1 MFESIV
7 NNKNSFYK
15 IKKEEIIKAEE
26 RMKIKIPLELKKFY
40 EQVGIGFIYSKEK
53 AINRIIASEECA
65 DIRLR
70 EDVYEYDPDLELY
83 EEFEEAAMIFFEINE
98 GVYASIELNNN
109 ETNKIFFADKVIAN
123 SLEEFLVKTE
133 DSNYWN
139 HQQYHEI
146 NLIARKTSNEDLY
159 YLYNGHADVTM
170 LVNKAGDIKA
180 TYYYDAFG
188 EVLES
193 TGNVE
198 NSIRYAGYQYDE
210 ETGLYYLN
218 ARMLDFAE

>member
-53 AINRIIASEECA
+53 AINRIIAPEECA

-123 SLEEFLVKTE
+123 SYGIENYYIIKYLVV
-133 DSNYWN
+133 NAN
-139 HQQYHEI
+139 I
-146 NLIARKTSNEDLY
+146 
-159 YLYNGHADVTM
+159 LYN
-170 LVNKAGDIKA
+170 LP
-180 TYYYDAFG
+180 
-188 EVLES
+188 
-193 TGNVE
+193 VE
-198 NSIRYAGYQYDE
+198 KEEKEKDE
-210 ETGLYYLN
+210 
-218 ARMLDFAE
+218 MD

>member
-53 AINRIIASEECA
+53 AINRIIAPEECA

-123 SLEEFLVKTE
+123 SLEEFLVKIE

-139 HQQYHEI
+139 H
-146 NLIARKTSNEDLY
+146 
-159 YLYNGHADVTM
+159 
-170 LVNKAGDIKA
+170 
-180 TYYYDAFG
+180 
-188 EVLES
+188 
-193 TGNVE
+193 
-198 NSIRYAGYQYDE
+198 
-210 ETGLYYLN
+210 
-218 ARMLDFAE
+218 

>member
-1 MFESIV
+1 MTSI
-7 NNKNSFYK
+7 KLYL
-15 IKKEEIIKAEE
+15 KE
-26 RMKIKIPLELKKFY
+26 Y
-40 EQVGIGFIYSKEK
+40 G
-53 AINRIIASEECA
+53 
-65 DIRLR
+65 
-70 EDVYEYDPDLELY
+70 
-83 EEFEEAAMIFFEINE
+83 
-98 GVYASIELNNN
+98 
-109 ETNKIFFADKVIAN
+109 FFA
-123 SLEEFLVKTE
+123 
-133 DSNYWN
+133 Y
-139 HQQYHEI
+139 I
-146 NLIARKTSNEDLY
+146 NLKIVYKWKNFISRKTSNEDLY

-198 NSIRYAGYQYDE
+198 NSIRYAGYKYDE

>member
-1 MFESIV
+1 MPIMEKVIEYI
-7 NNKNSFYK
+7 KNSN
-15 IKKEEIIKAEE
+15 
-26 RMKIKIPLELKKFY
+26 
-40 EQVGIGFIYSKEK
+40 G
-53 AINRIIASEECA
+53 
-65 DIRLR
+65 
-70 EDVYEYDPDLELY
+70 
-83 EEFEEAAMIFFEINE
+83 
-98 GVYASIELNNN
+98 
-109 ETNKIFFADKVIAN
+109 
-123 SLEEFLVKTE
+123 
-133 DSNYWN
+133 
-139 HQQYHEI
+139 I
-146 NLIARKTSNEDLY
+146 NLISRKTSNEDLY
-159 YLYNGHADVTM
+159 YLYNGHADVSM